1 MSERVSSFS
10 DARKRTAGGR
20 TVDVLDLDP
29 LAMVELKGKG
39 TMNPLK

>member
-1 MSERVSSFS
+1 MSERVRSFS

-20 TVDVLDLDP
+20 TVDVQDLDP
-29 LAMVELKGKG
+29 SAMVEPKGKR